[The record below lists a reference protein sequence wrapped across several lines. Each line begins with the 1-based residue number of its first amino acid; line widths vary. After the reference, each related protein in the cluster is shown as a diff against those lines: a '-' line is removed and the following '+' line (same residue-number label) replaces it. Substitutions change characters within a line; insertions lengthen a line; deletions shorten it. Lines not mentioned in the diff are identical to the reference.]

1 MSITPS
7 LFRPQTLSIG
17 CLRAALATRWRR
29 TRRLVAYELHEATN
43 SGRPSISDDYGA
55 TTRQAEI
62 QRLLSQ
68 TRTPETALCFL
79 RGITPLSAPT
89 PG

>member
-7 LFRPQTLSIG
+7 LFRPQPLSIG
-17 CLRAALATRWRR
+17 RLRAALTTRWPR
-29 TRRLVAYELHEATN
+29 TRRLVPCQLHEATN
-43 SGRPSISDDYGA
+43 SGSPSISDDYGA
-55 TTRQAEI
+55 PTRQAEI

-68 TRTPETALCFL
+68 TRTPETAFCFL

-89 PG
+89 PR

>member
-7 LFRPQTLSIG
+7 RFRPQTLSIG
-17 CLRAALATRWRR
+17 RLRAALTTRWPR
-29 TRRLVAYELHEATN
+29 TGRLVPCELHEATN
-43 SGRPSISDDYGA
+43 SGPPSISDDYGA

-62 QRLLSQ
+62 RRLLSQ
-68 TRTPETALCFL
+68 TRTPETAICFL
-79 RGITPLSAPT
+79 RGITPLSAAT